1 MFYRLNPDETKYKK
15 HKIGNITI
23 FTGNVCVLIFGHR
36 VLLRFSCLLEGFLK
50 LSIKTLIGI
59 ILYFQSGVL
68 SILLQGFKKI
78 FVSDWGFNV
87 KLTGNTTAT
96 LLLKSS
102 REIWRARV
110 FPNVPCVFT
119 RYFVRQVGIPTQV
132 FPEPFAGRVY
142 VPSCMYKS
150 YSY

>member
-1 MFYRLNPDETKYKK
+1 MFAFHL
-15 HKIGNITI
+15 G
-23 FTGNVCVLIFGHR
+23 
-36 VLLRFSCLLEGFLK
+36 FSCLLEGFPK
-50 LSIKTLIGI
+50 IKYKNRNRTSFIFSKWSVEYI
-59 ILYFQSGVL
+59 ITRFQKNLCVRLGFQRETDGQHNNNVFGTFWKVAGKFEFEFGTRKFEFFY
-68 SILLQGFKKI
+68 IFKVEYIITRFKKI

-119 RYFVRQVGIPTQV
+119 RYFVR
-132 FPEPFAGRVY
+132 
-142 VPSCMYKS
+142 
-150 YSY
+150 